1 MASAGTTRAAA
12 AALLLSLSAVLLFL
26 LLQTP
31 PRGLADH
38 VAAALDCFLDWRGL
52 LELATRRNMILLCHA
67 ILLVI
72 LRDAGVLGTP
82 AGRRSQS
89 HSRSPPAAVAQQTA
103 SSVAPARSHA
113 TGSAVVVWRRRPRN
127 RAAGAAAPR
136 HDAVA
141 ARRRLVE
148 CQCQPAV
155 ETWAAPLL
163 TTGPQARATEEAA
176 AVATEQQIVLAQP
189 PRNEAGP
196 LEHHR
201 GRDAVVG
208 PPAEHPTAIAVGGD
222 DRRIAT
228 DDEKRMDDGNGD
240 GDGMEM
246 IAASPHARR
255 REQQTAGMETGME
268 MELADDRTFE
278 EFIKSQRRQMRQ
290 ESLKLLISSGYHYHA
305 IAA

>member
-1 MASAGTTRAAA
+1 MASVGTRAAA

-38 VAAALDCFLDWRGL
+38 VAAALDSLLDWRGL

-127 RAAGAAAPR
+127 RAAGA
-136 HDAVA
+136 
-141 ARRRLVE
+141 
-148 CQCQPAV
+148 
-155 ETWAAPLL
+155 
-163 TTGPQARATEEAA
+163 
-176 AVATEQQIVLAQP
+176 
-189 PRNEAGP
+189 
-196 LEHHR
+196 
-201 GRDAVVG
+201 
-208 PPAEHPTAIAVGGD
+208 
-222 DRRIAT
+222 
-228 DDEKRMDDGNGD
+228 K
-240 GDGMEM
+240 
-246 IAASPHARR
+246 AS
-255 REQQTAGMETGME
+255 
-268 MELADDRTFE
+268 L
-278 EFIKSQRRQMRQ
+278 
-290 ESLKLLISSGYHYHA
+290 
-305 IAA
+305 

>member
-1 MASAGTTRAAA
+1 MASVGTRAAA

-52 LELATRRNMILLCHA
+52 LELATRRNMVLLCHA

-89 HSRSPPAAVAQQTA
+89 RSRSPAPAAVAQQTA
-103 SSVAPARSHA
+103 SSVAPARPHA
-113 TGSAVVVWRRRPRN
+113 TRSAVVVWRRRPRN

-148 CQCQPAV
+148 CQPAV
-155 ETWAAPLL
+155 ETWAAPPPLL
-163 TTGPQARATEEAA
+163 TTGSQARATEEAAA

-189 PRNEAGP
+189 PRNEDEP
-196 LEHHR
+196 LDHR

-208 PPAEHPTAIAVGGD
+208 PPAEHPTAIIAVGCD

-228 DDEKRMDDGNGD
+228 DDENGD
-240 GDGMEM
+240 GNGMEM

-255 REQQTAGMETGME
+255 REQQTAGME
-268 MELADDRTFE
+268 MELADDKTFE

-290 ESLKLLISSGYHYHA
+290 ESLKLLISSGKA
-305 IAA
+305 TTTTR

>member
-1 MASAGTTRAAA
+1 MASVGTRAAA

-38 VAAALDCFLDWRGL
+38 VAAALDSLLDWRGL

-113 TGSAVVVWRRRPRN
+113 TGS
-127 RAAGAAAPR
+127 AGAAAPR